1 MIMLVIMTGCYGQ
14 DVSVNIKD
22 DGSGEITYGMI
33 FEQDSYNAMLEASPE
48 MESAI
53 ESMGFVKGSTTYNN
67 KKYVSFTIAMTFDS
81 LIDLQRLLAD
91 GSYLESKLK
100 ESSLSSELIE
110 SPLGSEPIINYAYI
124 TEDTFQ
130 GVLAGYGSRE
140 DKEYGLDEMY
150 KDIINRFVITFPK
163 EIVSTNGTLSEDKKT
178 VTWTQEYIL
187 SDQLLQAS
195 TVENP
200 VYPVDKK
207 KPVIAGVKNNTYY
220 NDSVD
225 VELSD
230 NTGIASATVNGIK
243 MGNIETFEN
252 NARYRIVAKDFAG
265 NTSTVTFYID
275 QTAPTVKGVENNKY
289 YKTKRT
295 ITFSD
300 NREVKSATLNGKAI
314 KSGRVVSK
322 PGKYVLKV
330 TDIAGNVKKVTFYI
344 DQTAPTVKGVT
355 NGKIYQYKKTITF
368 SDNRAVKSATLNGK
382 KIKSGKVVSAS
393 GKYTLKV
400 TDKAGNVRTVKF
412 TIKKK

>member
-1 MIMLVIMTGCYGQ
+1 MLMLVIMTGCYGQ
-14 DVSVNIKD
+14 DVAVNIKD
-22 DGSGEITYGMI
+22 DGSGEMTYGMI
-33 FEQDSYNAMLEASPE
+33 FEQDYYEEMLELSPE
-48 MESAI
+48 MESEI

-81 LIDLQRLLAD
+81 LTDLQRLLAD

-110 SPLGSEPIINYAYI
+110 SPLGSESIINYAYI

-140 DKEYGLDEMY
+140 DKEYGLDKMY
-150 KDIINRFVITFPK
+150 KNIINRIVITFPK

-243 MGNIETFEN
+243 MGNVESFTK
-252 NARYRIVAKDFAG
+252 NAKYKIVAKDFAG
-265 NTSTVTFYID
+265 NTST
-275 QTAPTVKGVENNKY
+275 
-289 YKTKRT
+289 
-295 ITFSD
+295 
-300 NREVKSATLNGKAI
+300 
-314 KSGRVVSK
+314 
-322 PGKYVLKV
+322 
-330 TDIAGNVKKVTFYI
+330 VTFYI

-382 KIKSGKVVSAS
+382 KIKSGKVVSAP

-400 TDKAGNVRTVKF
+400 TDKAGNVRIVKF